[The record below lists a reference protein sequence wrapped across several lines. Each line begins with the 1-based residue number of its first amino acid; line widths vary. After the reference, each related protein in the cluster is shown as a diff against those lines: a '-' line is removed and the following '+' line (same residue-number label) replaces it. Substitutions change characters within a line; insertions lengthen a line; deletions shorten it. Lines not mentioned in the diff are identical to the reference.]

1 MSHLPIVLK
10 RKGADL
16 LRYAIGSA
24 VISACLLLGTT
35 GPSIAQAASSQ
46 SKSGAAVKTADVKA
60 SKTYAQ
66 STVDRLNV
74 RTSPKLTA
82 SVIQMIG
89 KSGSYEVL
97 DKQGD
102 WLKIQLSDK
111 QAGWV
116 FADYIKQTTKGLK
129 SGVTTAVVK
138 TRAEPSVVKITD
150 VTNLRKGPSTEDDI
164 VGKAQPGDTYPIL
177 DKKGDWY
184 RISLGAKGTAYVA
197 DWVVSTSGGVE
208 DSGTKT
214 ANAASGRQVYIY
226 HTHNRESWK
235 NVATQTKGSSI
246 DDSKVNITLV
256 GDRLGTALQK
266 KGVSAFTADDDVTER
281 LATKNMS
288 FSQSY
293 TESRK
298 IVQTAMRENASL
310 GYFFDIHRDGDVPR
324 KQTTVTVGGKTYAR
338 VLFVI
343 GTGNADYKAN
353 KQFAEALSARLD
365 KKYPGLS
372 RGVLM
377 KDKAHGDG
385 EYNQSLSPN
394 SMLLE
399 FGGANNTLQE
409 ALNTADAFAD
419 IFAAYVGTKKLS
431 V

>member
-1 MSHLPIVLK
+1 M
-10 RKGADL
+10 
-16 LRYAIGSA
+16 RYAIGSA

-35 GPSIAQAASSQ
+35 GPSIASAASSQ

-97 DKQGD
+97 DTQGE

-116 FADYIKQTTKGLK
+116 FADYIKLTTKGST
-129 SGVTTAVVK
+129 SGAVTAVVK
-138 TRAEPSVVKITD
+138 SNTGPSVVKITD

-164 VGKAQPGDTYPIL
+164 VGKAQPGDSYPIL
-177 DKKGDWY
+177 EKVGDWY
-184 RISLGAKGTAYVA
+184 RISRGAKGTAYVA
-197 DWVVSTSGGVE
+197 AWVVSTSGGAD

-246 DDSKVNITLV
+246 DDPKVNITLV
-256 GDRLGTALQK
+256 GERLGTALQK

-281 LATKNMS
+281 LATKNLS

-298 IVQTAMRENASL
+298 IVQTAMKENASL

-324 KQTTVTVGGKTYAR
+324 KQTTVTIGGKTYAR

-343 GTGNADYKAN
+343 GMGNADYKAN
-353 KQFAEALSARLD
+353 KQFAEALSERLE

-419 IFAAYVGTKKLS
+419 IFAAYVGTSKLS
-431 V
+431 I

>member
-1 MSHLPIVLK
+1 M
-10 RKGADL
+10 KGADL

-97 DKQGD
+97 DKQGE

-111 QAGWV
+111 QTGWV
-116 FADYIKQTTKGLK
+116 FADYIKQTTG
-129 SGVTTAVVK
+129 GTTGNVIPAVVK
-138 TRAEPSVVKITD
+138 TSNEPAVVKITD
-150 VTNLRKGPSTEDDI
+150 VTNLRKGPSTEDEI
-164 VGKAQPGDTYPIL
+164 VGKAQPGETYPIL
-177 DKKGDWY
+177 AKVGDWY
-184 RISLGAKGTAYVA
+184 RISRGTKGTAYVA
-197 DWVVSTSGGVE
+197 AWVVSTGGTGT
-208 DSGTKT
+208 SGTKT
-214 ANAASGRQVYIY
+214 VTATSGRQVYIY

-246 DDSKVNITLV
+246 DDPKVNITLV

-266 KGVSAFTADDDVTER
+266 RGVSAFTADDDITER
-281 LATKNMS
+281 LAEKNLS

-298 IVQTAMRENASL
+298 IVQTAMKENASL

-338 VLFVI
+338 ILFVI
-343 GTGNADYKAN
+343 GMGNGDYKAN
-353 KQFAEALSARLD
+353 QRFAEALHERLE

-419 IFAAYVGTKKLS
+419 IFAAYVGAMRLS
-431 V
+431 

>member
-1 MSHLPIVLK
+1 M
-10 RKGADL
+10 
-16 LRYAIGSA
+16 RYAIGSA
-24 VISACLLLGTT
+24 VIGVCLLLGTT
-35 GPSIAQAASSQ
+35 QPAIGQQAISRSDGSAS
-46 SKSGAAVKTADVKA
+46 VKTTALKS

-74 RTSPKLTA
+74 RTAPKLTA

-97 DKQGD
+97 DKQGE
-102 WLKIQLSDK
+102 WLKIQLSTK
-111 QAGWV
+111 QTGWV
-116 FADYIKQTTKGLK
+116 FADYMKQTTVDAKP
-129 SGVTTAVVK
+129 AVVK
-138 TRAEPSVVKITD
+138 TSAETAVVKITD
-150 VTNLRKGPSTEDDI
+150 VTNLRKGPGTEEAI
-164 VGKAQPGDTYPIL
+164 VGKAQPGQTYAIL
-177 DKKGDWY
+177 AKEGDWY
-184 RISLGAKGTAYVA
+184 RVSLGAKGTAYVA
-197 DWVVSTSGGVE
+197 SWVVSTNATSE
-208 DSGTKT
+208 TKT
-214 ANAASGRQVYIY
+214 QASATGRQVYIY

-235 NVATQTKGSSI
+235 NVATQTKGASI
-246 DDSKVNITLV
+246 DDPKVNITLV
-256 GDRLGTALQK
+256 GERLGTALQK
-266 KGVSAFTADDDVTER
+266 RGVSALVADDDITER
-281 LATKNMS
+281 LVEKNMS

-298 IVQTAMRENASL
+298 VVQTAMKANTSL

-324 KQTTVTVGGKTYAR
+324 KQTTVTLGGKTYAR

-343 GTGNADYKAN
+343 GMGNADYKAN
-353 KQFAEALSARLD
+353 KQFAEALHQRLE

-419 IFAAYVGTKKLS
+419 VFATYTGSAV
-431 V
+431 

>member
-1 MSHLPIVLK
+1 M
-10 RKGADL
+10 
-16 LRYAIGSA
+16 RYAIGSA

-97 DKQGD
+97 DKQGE
-102 WLKIQLSDK
+102 WLKIQLSEK
-111 QAGWV
+111 QTGWV
-116 FADYIKQTTKGLK
+116 SAEYIKQTTKGST
-129 SGVTTAVVK
+129 SGAIAAVVK
-138 TRAEPSVVKITD
+138 TSTEPSVVKITD
-150 VTNLRKGPSTEDDI
+150 VTNLRKGPSTEDEI
-164 VGKAQPGDTYPIL
+164 VGKAQPGETYPIL
-177 DKKGDWY
+177 SKEGDWY
-184 RISLGAKGTAYVA
+184 RISRGAKGTAYVA
-197 DWVVSTSGGVE
+197 AWVVSTNSTSTVKAA
-208 DSGTKT
+208 SS
-214 ANAASGRQVYIY
+214 ASGRQVYIY

-246 DDSKVNITLV
+246 DDPKVNITLV

-266 KGVSAFTADDDVTER
+266 RGISAFTAEDDITER
-281 LATKNMS
+281 LAEKNLS

-298 IVQTAMRENASL
+298 IVQTAMKSNASL

-324 KQTTVTVGGKTYAR
+324 KQTTVTIGGKTYAR

-343 GTGNADYKAN
+343 GMGNADYKAN
-353 KQFAEALSARLD
+353 KQFAEALSERLE

-409 ALNTADAFAD
+409 ALNTADAFGD
-419 IFAAYVGTKKLS
+419 IFAAYVGASKLS
-431 V
+431 I